1 MKTESKPSFGQVGE
15 KEFEEIVKY
24 IMQIKPRTETAFV
37 GTNTITV
44 DELIKSLIKVSD
56 IDSDIDP
63 NLRIICLKVMRKVIE
78 MENPASVKP
87 ASEWESDDWEKF
99 TEEVKVK

>member
-1 MKTESKPSFGQVGE
+1 
-15 KEFEEIVKY
+15 
-24 IMQIKPRTETAFV
+24 
-37 GTNTITV
+37 
-44 DELIKSLIKVSD
+44 
-56 IDSDIDP
+56 
-63 NLRIICLKVMRKVIE
+63 MRKVIE

>member
-1 MKTESKPSFGQVGE
+1 
-15 KEFEEIVKY
+15 
-24 IMQIKPRTETAFV
+24 MQIKPRTETAFA

-99 TEEVKVK
+99 TEEVKVKQNMLINL

>member
-1 MKTESKPSFGQVGE
+1 
-15 KEFEEIVKY
+15 
-24 IMQIKPRTETAFV
+24 MQIKPRTETAFA

-87 ASEWESDDWEKF
+87 ASEWESDDWTGKSSQRKSRSSKTCLSIF
-99 TEEVKVK
+99 RS